1 MRKLSVP
8 QSTTP
13 SHKYSQLGS
22 RSSLARI
29 SRTNTNADSA
39 YNPPSTFDN
48 QSLRTLDYIPS
59 AKPSVSYLDKLWTQI
74 DVLDDVRKM
83 ASDVREKGSFFN
95 EKFNTELEA
104 MKTVQ
109 DRLIDI
115 MASQD
120 FDLNLQQ
127 ERYKVEPDTTDKLD
141 SSLFSFFD
149 NEGQD
154 RQHILYKKENFDEMN
169 NYVHDIK
176 VQLQR
181 VGEAMEDFDGVTS
194 EQ

>member
-1 MRKLSVP
+1 
-8 QSTTP
+8 
-13 SHKYSQLGS
+13 
-22 RSSLARI
+22 
-29 SRTNTNADSA
+29 
-39 YNPPSTFDN
+39 
-48 QSLRTLDYIPS
+48 LRTLDYIPS

-95 EKFNTELEA
+95 EKFNSELEA
-104 MKTVQ
+104 MKTLQ

-127 ERYKVEPDTTDKLD
+127 ERYRVEPDTTDKLD

-154 RQHILYKKENFDEMN
+154 RQHILYKKENFDEMH

-181 VGEAMEDFDGVTS
+181 VGEAMEDFNGVTS

>member
-13 SHKYSQLGS
+13 SHKYSRSGS

-48 QSLRTLDYIPS
+48 QSLRTLDHIPS
-59 AKPSVSYLDKLWTQI
+59 AKPSVSYSDKLWTQI

-83 ASDVREKGSFFN
+83 ASDVRERGSFFN
-95 EKFNTELEA
+95 EKFNSELEA
-104 MKTVQ
+104 MKTSQ

-120 FDLNLQQ
+120 FDSNLQQ
-127 ERYKVEPDTTDKLD
+127 ERFRVEPNTTDKLD

-154 RQHILYKKENFDEMN
+154 RQHVLYKKENFDEMN

-181 VGEAMEDFDGVTS
+181 VGEAMEDFNGVTS

>member
-1 MRKLSVP
+1 M
-8 QSTTP
+8 
-13 SHKYSQLGS
+13 
-22 RSSLARI
+22 
-29 SRTNTNADSA
+29 
-39 YNPPSTFDN
+39 
-48 QSLRTLDYIPS
+48 
-59 AKPSVSYLDKLWTQI
+59 
-74 DVLDDVRKM
+74 LDDVRKM
-83 ASDVREKGSFFN
+83 ASDVRERGSFFN
-95 EKFNTELEA
+95 EKFNSELEA
-104 MKTVQ
+104 MKTLQ

-127 ERYKVEPDTTDKLD
+127 ERFRVEPNTTDQLD

-154 RQHILYKKENFDEMN
+154 RQHVLYKKENFDEMN

-181 VGEAMEDFDGVTS
+181 VGEAMEDFNGVTS

>member
-8 QSTTP
+8 QPTTP
-13 SHKYSQLGS
+13 SHKYSQSGS
-22 RSSLARI
+22 RSSLARL

-59 AKPSVSYLDKLWTQI
+59 AKPSVSYSDKLWTQI

-95 EKFNTELEA
+95 EKFNSELEA
-104 MKTVQ
+104 MKTSQ

-120 FDLNLQQ
+120 FDSNLQQ
-127 ERYKVEPDTTDKLD
+127 ERYRVEPDTTDKLD

-154 RQHILYKKENFDEMN
+154 RQHILYKKENFDEMH

-181 VGEAMEDFDGVTS
+181 VGEAMEDFNGVTS

>member
-8 QSTTP
+8 QPTTP

-22 RSSLARI
+22 RSSLARL

-95 EKFNTELEA
+95 EKFNSELEA
-104 MKTVQ
+104 MKTLQ

-127 ERYKVEPDTTDKLD
+127 ERYRVEPDTTDKLD

-154 RQHILYKKENFDEMN
+154 RQHILYKKENFDEMH

-181 VGEAMEDFDGVTS
+181 VGEAMEDFNGVTS